1 MANDNYDIGVKDEF
15 RGMVQKDGCSQREEH
30 GMASQR
36 DRDKPKSS
44 LPVEKRSESRD
55 SVFSKGVHCTCQ
67 FAWDAFNWDDRI
79 RGQNPRDQN

>member
-1 MANDNYDIGVKDEF
+1 MANDNYDIGVEDEF
-15 RGMVQKDGCSQREEH
+15 RRMVQKNGRSQREEH

-44 LPVEKRSESRD
+44 LPVEERSKPGD